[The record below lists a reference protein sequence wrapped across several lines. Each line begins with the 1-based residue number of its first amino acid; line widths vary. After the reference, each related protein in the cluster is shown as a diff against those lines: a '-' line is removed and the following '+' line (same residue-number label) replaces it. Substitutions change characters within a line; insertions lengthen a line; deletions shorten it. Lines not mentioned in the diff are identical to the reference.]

1 MITKEFVF
9 YLWFSIEMNGVDLKM
24 KQIANRNIVILDE
37 RQFYL

>member
-9 YLWFSIEMNGVDLKM
+9 YLWFSIEMYGIDLKM